1 MLKWLWESGI
11 YLLFHS
17 FVIIKLIGLMSSLF
31 FPFSDIKAL
40 SSVNKGINMTAFL
53 LSNKKVFLCQ

>member
-17 FVIIKLIGLMSSLF
+17 FVIIKLIGLMSPLF
-31 FPFSDIKAL
+31 SFSDIKAL
-40 SSVNKGINMTAFL
+40 PSVNKGINMTAFL